1 MDTTDFLRY
10 NRQMNLPEVG
20 IEGQMK
26 IKQAKVLVIGAGG
39 LGSPVL
45 TYLASCGVGTL
56 GVIDFDT
63 IEHHN
68 LHRQILFTEADINK
82 NKTSI
87 AKQRIEQINPHIHFT
102 IYDEQLTSDNAVSIL
117 GSFDII
123 VDGSDNFSTRYL
135 VNDTC
140 VTLDKTLVYGT
151 IMGFEGQVSV
161 FNHHNNANLR
171 DLFPEPPA
179 PEDVPNCSLN
189 GVLGTFPGIIGTIM
203 AHETLKVILD
213 LPSLSGQLLILNT
226 LTWEINKLKYGSV
239 TY

>member
-56 GVIDFDT
+56 AVIDFDT

-87 AKQRIEQINPHIHFT
+87 TKQRIEQINPHIHFT
-102 IYDEQLTSDNAVSIL
+102 IYDEQLTSDNAIAIL
-117 GSFDII
+117 SSFDII

-161 FNHHNNANLR
+161 FNHRDKTSLR

-179 PEDVPNCSLN
+179 TEDVPNCSLN

-239 TY
+239 TS

>member
-82 NKTSI
+82 NKSSI

-102 IYDEQLTSDNAVSIL
+102 IYDEQLTSDNAVTIL
-117 GSFDII
+117 SSFDII

-140 VTLDKTLVYGT
+140 VTLDKVLVYGT

-161 FNHHNNANLR
+161 FNHHNNANLC

-226 LTWEINKLKYGSV
+226 LTWEINKLMYGSA
-239 TY
+239 TS